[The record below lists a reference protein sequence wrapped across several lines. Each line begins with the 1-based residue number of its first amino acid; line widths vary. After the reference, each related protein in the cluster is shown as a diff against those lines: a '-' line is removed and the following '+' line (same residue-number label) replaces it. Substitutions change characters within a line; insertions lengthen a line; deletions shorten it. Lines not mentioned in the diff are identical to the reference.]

1 MDILEIKSLGL
12 KVAMQLNPTIYVFY
26 KNREPPRKYYLVGE
40 WEQELATE
48 WDKKVYVN
56 GRS

>member
-1 MDILEIKSLGL
+1 
-12 KVAMQLNPTIYVFY
+12 
-26 KNREPPRKYYLVGE
+26 LVGE

-56 GRS
+56 GRSWLTQNCGPNSNKV